1 MQGRI
6 ALLVAG
12 LGSAMLVGCVDPA
25 SYYGSGYSGYYGYGN
40 TAKSVAPA
48 ETTQMPAAPAQTAVV
63 PAQSAPAAAQVADNA
78 PQSFAL
84 PPLELPVRE
93 EWSSQRCSD
102 LSVTFSGRSEPARTS
117 TSDVASF
124 EEARQV
130 RDNDYYEAAECFCAK
145 SGDLSRITKPTA
157 DAVMAQTARF
167 LDTSHMRIRRSA
179 FVEGT
184 PLGSYS
190 ELDAEALPPSD
201 AVVTLRTYW
210 RAQCSMR
217 LETMATPAGALRAAQ
232 FLNSLRAVNVAGS
245 NVVGSS
251 ADKTE
256 APMQAHPPLP
266 VAIAPLSEDFG
277 NRVRERSMEL
287 QDKAGAAAPTDQSDD
302 ADADADQALPAGAAD
317 RLAQLQ
323 ALRDRG
329 LITPG
334 EYQEKRQA
342 ILRGL

>member
-1 MQGRI
+1 MQGHT

-12 LGSAMLVGCVDPA
+12 LCSAMLVGCVDPA

-40 TAKSVAPA
+40 AVKSVAPA
-48 ETTQMPAAPAQTAVV
+48 ETAQTAVV
-63 PAQSAPAAAQVADNA
+63 PAQTAVAPAQPAPAAAQVADTA

-93 EWSSQRCSD
+93 EWSSQKCSD

-117 TSDVASF
+117 ASDLASF

-145 SGDLSRITKPTA
+145 SGDLSRTTKSTA

-190 ELDAEALPPSD
+190 ELDAEALPPSE

-232 FLNSLRAVNVAGS
+232 FLNSLRAVNV
-245 NVVGSS
+245 VGSS

-256 APMQAHPPLP
+256 APMQAHPALP

-287 QDKAGAAAPTDQSDD
+287 QDKAGAGASAAAPTDQTDD
-302 ADADADQALPAGAAD
+302 AAADQTLPAGAAE

-329 LITPG
+329 LITPD

-342 ILRGL
+342 ILKGL

>member
-1 MQGRI
+1 
-6 ALLVAG
+6 
-12 LGSAMLVGCVDPA
+12 
-25 SYYGSGYSGYYGYGN
+25 
-40 TAKSVAPA
+40 
-48 ETTQMPAAPAQTAVV
+48 
-63 PAQSAPAAAQVADNA
+63 VADNA

-93 EWSSQRCSD
+93 EWSSQKCSD

-117 TSDVASF
+117 ASDLASF

-130 RDNDYYEAAECFCAK
+130 QDSDYYEAAECFCAK
-145 SGDLSRITKPTA
+145 SGDLSRTTKSTA

-184 PLGSYS
+184 SLGSYS
-190 ELDAEALPPSD
+190 ELDASALPPSD

-217 LETMATPAGALRAAQ
+217 LETMATPEGALRAAQ
-232 FLNSLRAVNVAGS
+232 FLNSLRAVNVGGT
-245 NVVGSS
+245 NT
-251 ADKTE
+251 DKTE
-256 APMQAHPPLP
+256 APAQARPALP
-266 VAIAPLSEDFG
+266 VVSTPLDEDFG
-277 NRVRERSMEL
+277 KRVRERSMEL
-287 QDKAGAAAPTDQSDD
+287 QDKAGTTASAASPTDPSDD
-302 ADADADQALPAGAAD
+302 AAAEQALPAGAAE
-317 RLAQLQ
+317 RLGQLQ

-329 LITPG
+329 LITPD

-342 ILRGL
+342 ILKGL